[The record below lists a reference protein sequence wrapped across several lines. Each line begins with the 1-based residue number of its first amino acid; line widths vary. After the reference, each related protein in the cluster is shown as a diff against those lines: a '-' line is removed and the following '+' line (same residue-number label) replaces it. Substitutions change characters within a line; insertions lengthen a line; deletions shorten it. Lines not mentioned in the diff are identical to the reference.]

1 MIDYTVYKFI
11 HFLGIIMIF
20 VSLGG
25 VMVHVFNGGAKADN
39 IWRKPAG
46 ITHGIGLFLVLLG
59 GFGMM
64 ARLGIQW
71 PWPGWLFVKLADL
84 GRAGRYHGSP
94 VPSRRQRQEPVGRGD
109 AARRCCRLHGHHET
123 AVGPSAGASVR
134 PPTLARQFHGSRQNR
149 HYKA

>member
-1 MIDYTVYKFI
+1 MIDVTVYKFI

-39 IWRKPAG
+39 VWRKPAG

-64 ARLGIQW
+64 ARLGIPW
-71 PWPGWLFVKLADL
+71 PWPGWLFVKLAIWLLL
-84 GRAGRYHGSP
+84 GGITGLLYRLGTGGKSLWVVVMLLGAI
-94 VPSRRQRQEPVGRGD
+94 
-109 AARRCCRLHGHHET
+109 AAFMGIMK
-123 AVGPSAGASVR
+123 P
-134 PPTLARQFHGSRQNR
+134 F
-149 HYKA
+149 

>member
-1 MIDYTVYKFI
+1 MIDFTVYRFI

-39 IWRKPAG
+39 AWRKPAG

-71 PWPGWLFVKLADL
+71 PWPGWLFVKLAIWLLL
-84 GRAGRYHGSP
+84 GGVTGVVYRLGAKGKSLWAVVVLLGAI
-94 VPSRRQRQEPVGRGD
+94 
-109 AARRCCRLHGHHET
+109 AAYMAIMKPL
-123 AVGPSAGASVR
+123 
-134 PPTLARQFHGSRQNR
+134 
-149 HYKA
+149 

>member
-39 IWRKPAG
+39 VWRKPAG

-71 PWPGWLFVKLADL
+71 PWPGWLFVKLVIWVLL
-84 GRAGRYHGSP
+84 GGITGLLYRLGVSGKSLWLVVMLLGAI
-94 VPSRRQRQEPVGRGD
+94 
-109 AARRCCRLHGHHET
+109 AAYMAIMKPL
-123 AVGPSAGASVR
+123 
-134 PPTLARQFHGSRQNR
+134 
-149 HYKA
+149 

>member
-1 MIDYTVYKFI
+1 MIDYTIYKLI

-39 IWRKPAG
+39 VWRKPAG

-71 PWPGWLFVKLADL
+71 PWPNWLLVKLAIWLVL
-84 GRAGRYHGSP
+84 GGVTGLVYRLGVGGKIMWVVVMLLGAIAGFMAIMKP
-94 VPSRRQRQEPVGRGD
+94 
-109 AARRCCRLHGHHET
+109 L
-123 AVGPSAGASVR
+123 
-134 PPTLARQFHGSRQNR
+134 
-149 HYKA
+149 

>member
-1 MIDYTVYKFI
+1 MIDYTVYKLI

-39 IWRKPAG
+39 AWRKPAG

-64 ARLGIQW
+64 ARLGIHW
-71 PWPGWLFVKLADL
+71 PWPGWLVAKLAIWLVL
-84 GRAGRYHGSP
+84 GGI
-94 VPSRRQRQEPVGRGD
+94 
-109 AARRCCRLHGHHET
+109 T
-123 AVGPSAGASVR
+123 AVVYRLGAKGKSLWAGVVLLGAIAAYMAIMK
-134 PPTLARQFHGSRQNR
+134 PL
-149 HYKA
+149 

>member
-39 IWRKPAG
+39 VWRRPAG

-64 ARLGIQW
+64 ARLGIPW
-71 PWPGWLFVKLADL
+71 PWPRWLFVKLAIWVVL
-84 GRAGRYHGSP
+84 GGITGLLYRLGVSGKSLWVAVMLLGAI
-94 VPSRRQRQEPVGRGD
+94 
-109 AARRCCRLHGHHET
+109 AAYMAIMKPL
-123 AVGPSAGASVR
+123 
-134 PPTLARQFHGSRQNR
+134 
-149 HYKA
+149 